1 MSTPSAQL
9 YETDFYAWTQQQ
21 ANVLKTGNFTCLDLD
36 NLIDEIESMGKS
48 EKRELESRLEVLL
61 AHLLKWQFQPDF
73 RGKSWQL
80 TIKDQRRRITKHL
93 KENPSLKS
101 VIPETYVEMYG
112 YAVTQAAKE
121 TSMDE
126 STFPVQCP
134 WTFNQ
139 AMDASFWPDAQD
151 QENR

>member
-1 MSTPSAQL
+1 MSTPVAQL
-9 YETDFYAWTQQQ
+9 YDVDFYAWIQQQ
-21 ANVLKTGNFTCLDLD
+21 AHALKVGDFTGLDID

-80 TIKDQRRRITKHL
+80 TIKDQRRRIAKHL

-101 VIPETYVEMYG
+101 VIPETFAEIYS
-112 YAVTQAAKE
+112 YAVTKAAKE
-121 TSMDE
+121 TGME
-126 STFPVQCP
+126 EFTFPVECP
-134 WTFNQ
+134 WTFEQ
-139 AMDASFWPDAQD
+139 AMDASFWP
-151 QENR
+151 EMEG